1 MGESDGVRRTTPA
14 VIGLRSLVRSTTIGA
29 AGLAAALSV
38 TLAACA
44 ARGGV
49 GPEAAP
55 QARDEASPQGAI
67 EAPAHEHAHGTGH
80 QHDPAHAQ
88 HHSPAG
94 HHGAT
99 HDLPATAGPGYTVA
113 DVQFMQHMIGH
124 HDQAIVMA
132 RMART
137 HDASPEVRR
146 LAEKIEISQLDEI
159 ELMER
164 WLTER
169 GQAVPT
175 EEQRKAMVMPGMLT
189 PEQLAQLDAAR
200 GREFDRLFLEFMIQ
214 HHRGALAMVEALFA
228 DPAAAQDPDL
238 FRFATDVDADQRDEI
253 YVMQGMLALLATTG
267 GSEN

>member
-1 MGESDGVRRTTPA
+1 
-14 VIGLRSLVRSTTIGA
+14 
-29 AGLAAALSV
+29 
-38 TLAACA
+38 
-44 ARGGV
+44 
-49 GPEAAP
+49 
-55 QARDEASPQGAI
+55 
-67 EAPAHEHAHGTGH
+67 
-80 QHDPAHAQ
+80 
-88 HHSPAG
+88 
-94 HHGAT
+94 
-99 HDLPATAGPGYTVA
+99 PGYTVA

-137 HDASPEVRR
+137 HGASPEVRR

-175 EEQRKAMVMPGMLT
+175 EERRQAMVLPGMLT
-189 PEQLAQLDAAR
+189 PEQLAQRDPAR
-200 GREFDRLFLEFMIQ
+200 GRELDRLPVELMIQ
-214 HHRGALAMVEALFA
+214 HPRRALAMAEALVPA
-228 DPAAAQDPDL
+228 PAAAQGPGL
-238 FRFATDVDADQRDEI
+238 LLFATDVDADQRDEI